1 MKHPDCRVCE
11 WCGKGFDPRRDGGKP
26 QVFCRPGC
34 RRAFDAAGRRWVA
47 EAITTG
53 RLFVHELQNTPV
65 ATRAL
70 VPPSVSTPQVGEAA
84 PQTIPRG
91 SKGVIQF
98 AICQEAGIGG
108 DHTAAKLEHQPALK
122 IELSAP
128 LLASPVGSA
137 IAAPVNPP
145 QNAEF

>member
-1 MKHPDCRVCE
+1 LPVRSVDQRIGARV
-11 WCGKGFDPRRDGGKP
+11 G
-26 QVFCRPGC
+26 QV
-34 RRAFDAAGRRWVA
+34 
-47 EAITTG
+47 
-53 RLFVHELQNTPV
+53 
-65 ATRAL
+65 
-70 VPPSVSTPQVGEAA
+70 
-84 PQTIPRG
+84 
-91 SKGVIQF
+91 KGVIQF